1 MIVGNA
7 AIYASLA
14 TIAMKGHAFPSVLDG
29 VVWVTVALI
38 LVARRLDITRWHG
51 KTAAGE
57 PATLAHWQRYAVTV
71 VMVTAAASALAHA
84 IGGG

>member
-7 AIYASLA
+7 IIYASLA
-14 TIAMKGHAFPSVLDG
+14 TIAMKGHAFPSVLDA
-29 VVWVTVALI
+29 VVWVTVVLTV
-38 LVARRLDITRWHG
+38 VARRIDITRWHG
-51 KTAAGE
+51 KTASGE
-57 PATLAHWQRYAVTV
+57 AATLSHWQRYAVSV